1 MLLAWPYNAYFT
13 ENQNLSRFGQEGG
26 DPEIGFD
33 QAADIFCFSLAN
45 EIAYT
50 IIFGQGP
57 WSAIR
62 TRGTANAHRESKL
75 FGVGE
80 RDAAST
86 RLEPGGPG
94 SIARRQLRNR
104 QPVGKRT
111 IRALK
116 ARQGPAESLLRK
128 DDRTRQVDAVCR
140 HD

>member
-1 MLLAWPYNAYFT
+1 MLILQKIT
-13 ENQNLSRFGQEGG
+13 TLSRFGQEGG

-75 FGVGE
+75 LALVKE
-80 RDAAST
+80 M
-86 RLEPGGPG
+86 
-94 SIARRQLRNR
+94 RRQL
-104 QPVGKRT
+104 
-111 IRALK
+111 AL
-116 ARQGPAESLLRK
+116 S
-128 DDRTRQVDAVCR
+128 
-140 HD
+140 